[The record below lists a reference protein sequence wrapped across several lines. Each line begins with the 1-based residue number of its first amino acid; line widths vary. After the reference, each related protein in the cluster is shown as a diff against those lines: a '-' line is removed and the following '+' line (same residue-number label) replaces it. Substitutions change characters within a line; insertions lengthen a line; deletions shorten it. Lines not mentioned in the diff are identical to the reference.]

1 MIQLFESSGLRPG
14 RDGVYTLPLKGIQ
27 RIKLDVGLSLTA
39 VHAVTWLREDPHL
52 LVIGFE
58 PVEECVASIR
68 EILAE
73 EGMRDIADRFILLQC
88 ALSDNDGKA
97 EFFVTEGFGTSS
109 LEEPIEFGEVRTEA
123 VSTFKLETILNLLD
137 FESISRIDYLK
148 TDCQGHDFKVLNGAG
163 SWLERIAVITCESWA
178 PGYKLR
184 KSDSELEIS
193 RHLRAWGFVSLNR
206 KSWKVALS
214 SYFHNARYLSFIKPA
229 AERLSLLV
237 KEGTRELQRQSAQA
251 TGGGSSV
258 SSDPTFLNKRFE
270 EDFRGG
276 SITYYQHY

>member
-1 MIQLFESSGLRPG
+1 M
-14 RDGVYTLPLKGIQ
+14 
-27 RIKLDVGLSLTA
+27 
-39 VHAVTWLREDPHL
+39 
-52 LVIGFE
+52 
-58 PVEECVASIR
+58 
-68 EILAE
+68 
-73 EGMRDIADRFILLQC
+73 
-88 ALSDNDGKA
+88 
-97 EFFVTEGFGTSS
+97 
-109 LEEPIEFGEVRTEA
+109 
-123 VSTFKLETILNLLD
+123 D

-148 TDCQGHDFKVLNGAG
+148 TDCQGHDFKVLKGAG
-163 SWLERIAVITCESWA
+163 RWLEKIAVITCESWA
-178 PGYKLR
+178 PGYKLGQP
-184 KSDSELEIS
+184 DSELDIS

-270 EDFRGG
+270 EDLRGG
-276 SITYYQHY
+276 SITYYQHF